1 MSKIM
6 EDFQREITVM
16 TAIDVWEDDGLSEDE
31 ILNKLMN
38 KYELNRIEAEAYL
51 AKSKV
56 SA

>member
-6 EDFQREITVM
+6 DDFLKEAAVM
-16 TAIDVWEDDGLSEDE
+16 TAIEIWQDDGVPESE
-31 ILNKLMN
+31 ILNRIMN
-38 KYELNRIEAEAYL
+38 RYELNRIEAEAYL

>member
-6 EDFQREITVM
+6 DDFLKEVTVM
-16 TAIDVWEDDGLSEDE
+16 TAIDIWGELGLSEDE

-51 AKSKV
+51 AKSKM

>member
-6 EDFQREITVM
+6 DDLLKEVAVL
-16 TAIDVWEDDGLSEDE
+16 TAIELWQDDGVPESE
-31 ILNKLMN
+31 ILNRIMN
-38 KYELNRIEAEAYL
+38 RYELNRIEAEAYL

>member
-6 EDFQREITVM
+6 DDFLKEVTVM
-16 TAIDVWEDDGLSEDE
+16 TAIDIWGELELSEDK

-38 KYELNRIEAEAYL
+38 KYDLNRIEAEAYL
-51 AKSKV
+51 AKSKI